1 MSACN
6 VRMTVRSHVSKRH
19 VYCPMA
25 MTGSFSADIQYGTF
39 ILPVFM
45 DDVMFANNKPYG
57 ARVGTRAY
65 SQSDSPT
72 AEPGMT
78 CDVYDCPVLQ
88 CKITSHIRYAFTF
101 VSRS

>member
-1 MSACN
+1 MHFHVASGMRSRATSVFACLH
-6 VRMTVRSHVSKRH
+6 VSPYMTVHSHVSKRH

-57 ARVGTRAY
+57 ARVGVF
-65 SQSDSPT
+65 S
-72 AEPGMT
+72 
-78 CDVYDCPVLQ
+78 
-88 CKITSHIRYAFTF
+88 K
-101 VSRS
+101 